1 MLQLRSPAL
10 VWLAAA
16 GALACQTTPVKPDP
30 NAPQPQQP
38 VPQQQIPQ
46 QPQCQPR
53 APARPA
59 GAVNLASYLQ
69 GELFVDE
76 ESFLS
81 QPECRL
87 RFDAAATETKTDL
100 DLRTGC
106 ADLTRSRPDS
116 VRSACR
122 HACVVAARA
131 EVLQGR
137 YALMKRGLEQIRS
150 NFPLRLGSCLD
161 PSRPRV
167 AHGPAKTAWQCLGG
181 SPLPPEAAVEILTT
195 VTPSPNGGL
204 LQALESVHVWAP
216 LMPFG
221 ETYDLNLAEED
232 LGCNLRQWTVSQLR
246 PWPPR

>member
-1 MLQLRSPAL
+1 MAQLRSHL
-10 VWLAAA
+10 LSLAAVV
-16 GALACQTTPVKPDP
+16 ALGGCQTTPVKPDP
-30 NAPQPQQP
+30 NNPQHQQ

-46 QPQCQPR
+46 QPCQPR

-69 GELFVDE
+69 SELFVDE

-87 RFDAAATETKTDL
+87 RFDEAATETKTDL
-100 DLRTGC
+100 DLRNGC
-106 ADLTRSRPDS
+106 ADLTRTRPDS

-137 YALMKRGLEQIRS
+137 YALMKRGLESIRS
-150 NFPLRLGSCLD
+150 NFPARLRTCLD
-161 PSRPRV
+161 PSRPRI

-181 SPLPPEAAVEILTT
+181 TPLPPEAAVEILTT
-195 VTPSPNGGL
+195 VTPSPDGRL
-204 LQALESVHVWAP
+204 SQALESVHVWAP

-221 ETYDLNLAEED
+221 ESYDLNLAEED
-232 LGCNLRQWTVSQLR
+232 LGCNVRQWTISQLR
-246 PWPPR
+246 PRPPR